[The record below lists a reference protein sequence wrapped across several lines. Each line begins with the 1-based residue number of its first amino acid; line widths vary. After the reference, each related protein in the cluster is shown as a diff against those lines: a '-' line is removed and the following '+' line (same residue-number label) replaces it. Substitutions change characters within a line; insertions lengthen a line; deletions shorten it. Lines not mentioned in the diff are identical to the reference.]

1 VKTNNYYIALGYF
14 DSLHLGHRA
23 IIEKTVNLAKSSG
36 AKSVVFTF
44 EKEIFS
50 TSKSVYTLTERKQI
64 LSKTGI
70 NEVFVYPVNQKS
82 LSLSPNEFLDY
93 LNEKFSIIGYICGQD
108 YTFGKGGV
116 GNTETLLSYAKT
128 RGQTVFVQDFLTEN
142 GAKISTTTIK
152 SLLQK
157 GDIEKANY
165 LLGSPY
171 FLSGEI
177 IRDRGIGKRL
187 GFPTANML
195 ISEEKSALKN
205 GVYRGHVVIDGVTK
219 KALINYGARPTY
231 SLNIPLVETH
241 ILDFNGDLYGKELTV
256 YFDGFL
262 REIVK
267 FDSENALK
275 EQLKKDLESIKND

>member
-1 VKTNNYYIALGYF
+1 VTTNNYYIALGYF

-23 IIEKTVNLAKSSG
+23 IIEKTVNLANGSG

-44 EKEIFS
+44 EKEIFP
-50 TSKSVYTLTERKQI
+50 TSKSVYTLNERKQI
-64 LSKTGI
+64 LSKTGV
-70 NEVFVYPVNQKS
+70 NEVFVYPVNQNS

-93 LNEKFSIIGYICGQD
+93 LNENFSIKGYVCGQD

-128 RGQTVFVQDFLTEN
+128 RGQTVFVQDFLTVD

-195 ISEEKSALKN
+195 ISQEKTPLKN
-205 GVYRGHVVIDGVTK
+205 GVYRGHVVIDGVIK

-231 SLNIPLVETH
+231 SLNTPLVETH

-267 FDSENALK
+267 FDSETALK